1 MEIINTNDMKTR
13 IVILITALLMIV
25 SASAFAQKKESKK
38 APYGEVTFVT
48 NLDCEKCVKKCNA
61 TLPYEKGII
70 DCKIDLDSKTIYF
83 KFDMRKTSPEKLA
96 KAIER
101 LGYTA
106 SKIETVPESK

>member
-1 MEIINTNDMKTR
+1 MKTR
-13 IVILITALLMIV
+13 IVILMTALLMIV
-25 SASAFAQKKESKK
+25 SASAFAQKRESKK

-48 NLDCEKCVKKCNA
+48 NLHCEKCVKKCNA

-70 DCKIDLDSKTIYF
+70 DCKIDLNSKTIYF
-83 KFDMRKTSPEKLA
+83 KFDMSKTSPEKLA